1 MKKDLLYDLFF
12 SGVDQAFMKLIE
24 DIFGKDIIEAF
35 KKKRPAGFVDLMIAF
50 ESRKRGCS
58 PNKLTPLNIALPF
71 SFIDFYRR
79 HKGKDVGMAIN
90 KYGDKGIKWVSH
102 GMLRIEVSV
111 MKKLFEHPIN
121 KMIEVGSILE
131 YLYIL
136 QLQPVY
142 ILTIYIRCK

>member
-1 MKKDLLYDLFF
+1 
-12 SGVDQAFMKLIE
+12 MKLVE
-24 DIFGKDIIEAF
+24 DIFGKDIMEAF

-50 ESRKRGCS
+50 ESRKRSCS
-58 PNKLTPLNIALPF
+58 PNKLTALNIALPF

-111 MKKLFEHPIN
+111 MKKLFEHPVN
-121 KMIEVGSILE
+121 KMIEVRLCFHSYSPIYLTRIMTNLQE
-131 YLYIL
+131 YTHIHK
-136 QLQPVY
+136 
-142 ILTIYIRCK
+142 TITKRVVVLKDHR

>member
-1 MKKDLLYDLFF
+1 MKKDFLYDLFF

-24 DIFGKDIIEAF
+24 EIFGKDIIEAF

-121 KMIEVGSILE
+121 KMIEVGSISE
-131 YLYIL
+131 FLYIL
-136 QLQPVY
+136 QFNLY
-142 ILTIYIRCK
+142 I